1 MAEKQLKIR
10 VTTEGV
16 EKSEQQARG
25 LSASYQKVAA
35 TVASLV
41 AAYYAA
47 AKAVKFFSENAKMA
61 GEQEEIF
68 RNLETTVNLA
78 GKSYD
83 QVSKSIDRAFK
94 SMQAFT
100 EFGDTESAV
109 VLTQLIQ
116 LSGNFEQSMK
126 ALPITLDMASS
137 GFFNLDTAARYVGMA
152 LAGNVEM
159 LGRYISELRAANSPQ
174 LAMMTAAEK
183 TAFAMELLNKKFGG
197 SAQENLKSYT
207 KQMNQ
212 FNDYIDDIREAL
224 GSSLLPYLNKAAELL
239 LKMTDAM
246 GLTTKEYDTMIAK
259 FSQKIGTE
267 TTDYLLKIAEG
278 YKVAGAEM
286 GTGLGQMRA
295 KLLEYEKAEKDMHEA
310 TTSAAYLAAHKKWM
324 IISFNGEL
332 TKNELEKQ
340 FAKQYDMWL
349 EYQDKLNIVLDEI
362 AARKPVIV
370 QVELDLNMD
379 DTSELSEADQADWDK
394 FMNNVR
400 KQNQEKIDNE
410 KEYQEKL
417 AELREQYADEGKDDL
432 QLQLDTETEIW
443 QEYYDNGIIGQEEFD
458 AKILELTE
466 QTEADRAAILER
478 YAKYNE
484 TTTAREISSILDAY
498 SGLLGGIGDF
508 AEFLGAEAEDLKAIR
523 IAEAIMNTYA
533 SAQLA
538 VATIPPPAG
547 EIIAATR
554 MLEGFANVAAI
565 AAVGF
570 QFGTSGYEVPSGN
583 PNDSYLFAAQS
594 GEKISV
600 TPAGKDSNT
609 YNSEVVK
616 EIRNLRKDLV
626 NQPKYIIRTI
636 DDAEI
641 SKRND
646 IGKVS
651 RGVF

>member
-370 QVELDLNMD
+370 QVELDL
-379 DTSELSEADQADWDK
+379 
-394 FMNNVR
+394 

>member
-246 GLTTKEYDTMIAK
+246 GLTTKEYDTMIAE

-370 QVELDLNMD
+370 QVELDL
-379 DTSELSEADQADWDK
+379 
-394 FMNNVR
+394 

-554 MLEGFANVAAI
+554 ILEGFANVAAI

-570 QFGTSGYEVPSGN
+570 QFGTEGYTVPAGR
-583 PNDSYLFAAQS
+583 PNDSFLFAAQS
-594 GEKISV
+594 GENIKV
-600 TPAGKDSNT
+600 TPAGKEPDGNGALIT
-609 YNSEVVK
+609 
-616 EIRNLRKDLV
+616 EIRNLRNDLMS
-626 NQPKYIIRTI
+626 QPKYEIRTV
-636 DDAEI
+636 DDVEI
-641 SKRND
+641 SERND
-646 IGKVS
+646 SGKRMRNVI
-651 RGVF
+651 